1 LSLRLHPLGTALA
14 LLYMA
19 GVVRLSSLPGR
30 EILAWGWP
38 ARWLDWVHVPL
49 FAGMAAVTLWAVVGA
64 PRPVRAALVMAV
76 CLVFAVSDEWHQSY
90 VPGRVSSLADL
101 RLDAL
106 GIALGVGFGLLVPAL
121 GGAWS
126 ARKGMVES

>member
-1 LSLRLHPLGTALA
+1 LSLRLNPLGSVVA

-30 EILAWGWP
+30 ELAAWGWP
-38 ARWLDWVHVPL
+38 VSWLDFIHVPL
-49 FAGMAAVTLWAVVGA
+49 FAGMALVTLWAVVGP
-64 PRPVRAALVMAV
+64 PRPVRAALVMAA

-90 VPGRVSSLADL
+90 VPGRVASLGDL

-106 GIALGVGFGLLVPAL
+106 GIGLGVSLGLALPAL
-121 GGAWS
+121 GGICRGVRA
-126 ARKGMVES
+126 